1 MIIKNGTIMDPLT
14 LTHKKADLLIKN
26 GCIEQILPESFDLLT
41 FT

>member
-26 GCIEQILPESFDLLT
+26 GCIDFTGILRPAYIT
-41 FT
+41 